1 MRFGRFFIES
11 LSLSYLNG
19 QGSGGAFPYAC
30 PQTITKRITNH
41 SGFSVY
47 DPYRTFRTGDHTV
60 AAAIA

>member
-19 QGSGGAFPYAC
+19 QGTDGAFPDAC
-30 PQTITKRITNH
+30 PQTITKRIANH
-41 SGFSVY
+41 SGFSFY
-47 DPYRTFRTGDHTV
+47 DLYGAFRTGDNTV